1 VTTEGRSAGEA
12 GALIKAAYEAHRARI
27 KASLVLEYRC
37 PQRGCLLLH
46 VWLSPAGLM
55 YYNPAPRLLA
65 AGLLEDADPSGL
77 PLECDHMR
85 IYIAR
90 DVLGMVLEKV
100 HPGTPVRHVIW

>member
-1 VTTEGRSAGEA
+1 MRPTVHGSRRLWCWSIAVRSVV
-12 GALIKAAYEAHRARI
+12 AYSCTCGSH
-27 KASLVLEYRC
+27 L
-37 PQRGCLLLH
+37 
-46 VWLSPAGLM
+46 AGLM

-65 AGLLEDADPSGL
+65 AGLLEDADPSGS